1 VTASDPAAA
10 GPYHHVVVGTDGSA
24 TAAQAVGHAA
34 QLASACRAK
43 LTIVS
48 AYTRRD
54 ANLAELSAPPGD
66 DDWVATDAAG
76 AEDHVIAAQA
86 IARARGAEQVAGR
99 TEAGDPAAVL
109 LDLASEV
116 GADVIVVGS
125 RGMAAASRFL
135 LGSVPNR
142 VSHHADCDVVIVRT
156 AD

>member
-1 VTASDPAAA
+1 M
-10 GPYHHVVVGTDGSA
+10 VGTDGSP

-34 QLASACRAK
+34 RLAAASQAR

-48 AYTRRD
+48 AYTRHRD
-54 ANLAELSAPPGD
+54 NPAELEAPVGD
-66 DDWVATDAAG
+66 DEWIATDAAG
-76 AEDHVIAAQA
+76 AQDHVVAAQE
-86 IARARGAEQVAGR
+86 IARAQGLDRVAGR

-142 VSHHADCDVVIVRT
+142 ISHHAECDVVIVRT